1 MGQNDKLLNKNYI
14 LMVQGN
20 AVSALGDILYSV
32 AIGFWVYEASGSS
45 ALMGIMSSIAMF
57 VRMFLLPFSGAII
70 DRCDRKHIIVGMD
83 VIRGVLM
90 LMVGYLA
97 INGSLS
103 IPLVLIAAFL
113 SALCTTF
120 FSPAISTALIDII
133 PASRM
138 VQGQSIYS
146 STQMILNLVG
156 NAISGALVAF
166 SGVGWIIIANGVS
179 YLLSALSEAFICL
192 PYSSHEKTKW
202 SIKKVWQDM
211 QKGLTII
218 INDHDL
224 NFFIPYALIINFL
237 GSGTMALMMPYLL
250 DKGFSITHY
259 GYAMGFMTI
268 ASLLGTMILSI
279 LKITPKQRYQI
290 LSCGF
295 IFSIISFEIA
305 YLCPDH
311 YFVMI
316 MLGLGTLGNALANAI
331 FNASLMLALPQDNR
345 GAVLGLTTSGSI
357 GTSALSSVIY
367 GILGDIF
374 SLQLVFVISNTVTI
388 IPLYLLCV
396 SKITKTFILNH

>member
-1 MGQNDKLLNKNYI
+1 MEENTKLLNKNYV
-14 LMVQGN
+14 LLVQGN
-20 AVSALGDILYSV
+20 AISALGDILYSV

-83 VIRGVLM
+83 VVRGLLM

-97 INGSLS
+97 IKGSLS
-103 IPLVLIAAFL
+103 IPLVLIVAFL

-133 PASRM
+133 PSSRM

-166 SGVGWIIIANGVS
+166 FGVGWIIIANGVS
-179 YLLSALSEAFICL
+179 YLLSALSEVFICL
-192 PYSSHEKTKW
+192 PHCLHDQTQLSF
-202 SIKKVWQDM
+202 KKVWQDM
-211 QKGLTII
+211 QTGLKII
-218 INDHDL
+218 INDHNL

-250 DKGFSITHY
+250 AKGFNITEY

-268 ASLLGTMILSI
+268 ASLMGTLILSI

-290 LSCGF
+290 LALGF
-295 IFSIISFEIA
+295 IISLISYEIA
-305 YLCPDH
+305 YLCHHH
-311 YFVMI
+311 YLVMI

-345 GAVLGLTTSGSI
+345 GTVLGMATSGSI
-357 GTSALSSVIY
+357 GSSALSSMIY

-374 SLQLVFVISNTVTI
+374 SLQLVFVISNIIAI

-396 SKITKTFILNH
+396 SKTTKAFILSH

>member
-1 MGQNDKLLNKNYI
+1 MKQEDKLLNKNYV

-83 VIRGVLM
+83 VVRGMLM
-90 LMVGYLA
+90 LMIGYLA
-97 INGSLS
+97 IKGSLS
-103 IPLVLIAAFL
+103 IPLVLAVAFL

-120 FSPAISTALIDII
+120 FSPAISTALIDVI

-156 NAISGALVAF
+156 NAVSGALVAF
-166 SGVGWIIIANGVS
+166 FGVGWIIIANGIS

-192 PYSSHEKTKW
+192 PHSLHEKTQL
-202 SIKKVWQDM
+202 SFKKAWQDM
-211 QKGLTII
+211 QKGMNII
-218 INDHDL
+218 IKDHNL

-237 GSGTMALMMPYLL
+237 GSGAMALMMPYLL
-250 DKGFSITHY
+250 DKGFNIAQY
-259 GYAMGFMTI
+259 GYAMGIMTI
-268 ASLLGTMILSI
+268 ASLLGTVILSV

-290 LSCGF
+290 LSFGF
-295 IFSIISFEIA
+295 IFSIIFFEIA
-305 YLCPDH
+305 YLCHDR
-311 YFVMI
+311 YLVMI

-345 GAVLGLTTSGSI
+345 GAVLGLATSGSI
-357 GTSALSSVIY
+357 GGSALSSMIY

-374 SLQLVFVISNTVTI
+374 SLQLVFVISNTITI

-396 SKITKTFILNH
+396 SKITKAFILNH

>member
-1 MGQNDKLLNKNYI
+1 
-14 LMVQGN
+14 
-20 AVSALGDILYSV
+20 
-32 AIGFWVYEASGSS
+32 
-45 ALMGIMSSIAMF
+45 
-57 VRMFLLPFSGAII
+57 
-70 DRCDRKHIIVGMD
+70 
-83 VIRGVLM
+83 
-90 LMVGYLA
+90 
-97 INGSLS
+97 
-103 IPLVLIAAFL
+103 
-113 SALCTTF
+113 
-120 FSPAISTALIDII
+120 
-133 PASRM
+133 
-138 VQGQSIYS
+138 
-146 STQMILNLVG
+146 
-156 NAISGALVAF
+156 
-166 SGVGWIIIANGVS
+166 
-179 YLLSALSEAFICL
+179 
-192 PYSSHEKTKW
+192 
-202 SIKKVWQDM
+202 M

-259 GYAMGFMTI
+259 GYAMGVMTI

-357 GTSALSSVIY
+357 GSSALSSVIY

-396 SKITKTFILNH
+396 SKITKAFILNH

>member
-259 GYAMGFMTI
+259 GYAMGVMTI

-345 GAVLGLTTSGSI
+345 GAVLGLTTSGII
-357 GTSALSSVIY
+357 GSSALSSVIY

-396 SKITKTFILNH
+396 SKITKAFILNH

>member
-1 MGQNDKLLNKNYI
+1 MKQEDKLLNKNYV

-83 VIRGVLM
+83 VVRGMLM
-90 LMVGYLA
+90 LMIGYLA
-97 INGSLS
+97 IKGSLS
-103 IPLVLIAAFL
+103 IPLVLAVAFL

-120 FSPAISTALIDII
+120 FSPAISTALIDVI

-156 NAISGALVAF
+156 NAVSGALVAF
-166 SGVGWIIIANGVS
+166 FGVGWIIIANGIS

-192 PYSSHEKTKW
+192 SYNLHEKTQL
-202 SIKKVWQDM
+202 SFKKVWQDM
-211 QKGLTII
+211 QKGINII
-218 INDHDL
+218 IKDHNL

-237 GSGTMALMMPYLL
+237 GSGAMALMMPYLL
-250 DKGFSITHY
+250 DKGFDIAQY
-259 GYAMGFMTI
+259 GYAMGIMTI
-268 ASLLGTMILSI
+268 ASLLGTVILSV

-290 LSCGF
+290 LSFGF
-295 IFSIISFEIA
+295 IFSIIFFEIA
-305 YLCPDH
+305 YLCHDR
-311 YFVMI
+311 YLIMI

-345 GAVLGLTTSGSI
+345 GAVLGLATSGSI
-357 GTSALSSVIY
+357 GGSALSSMIY

-374 SLQLVFVISNTVTI
+374 SLQLVFVISNTITI

-396 SKITKTFILNH
+396 SKITKAFILNH

>member
-1 MGQNDKLLNKNYI
+1 
-14 LMVQGN
+14 MVQGN

-103 IPLVLIAAFL
+103 IPLVLIAAFF

-259 GYAMGFMTI
+259 GYAMGVMTI

-357 GTSALSSVIY
+357 GSSALSSVIY

-396 SKITKTFILNH
+396 SKITKAFILNH

>member
-97 INGSLS
+97 INGSLN

-120 FSPAISTALIDII
+120 FSLAISTALIDII

-259 GYAMGFMTI
+259 GYAMGVMTI

-357 GTSALSSVIY
+357 GSSALSSVIY

>member
-1 MGQNDKLLNKNYI
+1 MEENTKLLNKNYV
-14 LMVQGN
+14 LLVQGN
-20 AVSALGDILYSV
+20 AISALGDILYSV

-83 VIRGVLM
+83 VVRGLLM

-97 INGSLS
+97 IKGSLS
-103 IPLVLIAAFL
+103 IPLVLIVAFL

-133 PASRM
+133 PSSRM

-166 SGVGWIIIANGVS
+166 FGVGWIIIANGVS
-179 YLLSALSEAFICL
+179 YLLSALSEVFICL
-192 PYSSHEKTKW
+192 PHCLHDQTQLSF
-202 SIKKVWQDM
+202 KKVWQDM
-211 QKGLTII
+211 QTGLKII
-218 INDHDL
+218 INDHNL

-250 DKGFSITHY
+250 AKGFNITEY
-259 GYAMGFMTI
+259 GYAMGIMTI
-268 ASLLGTMILSI
+268 ASLMGTLILSI

-290 LSCGF
+290 LALGF
-295 IFSIISFEIA
+295 IISLISYEIA
-305 YLCPDH
+305 YLCHHH
-311 YFVMI
+311 YLVMI

-345 GAVLGLTTSGSI
+345 GTVLGMATSGSI
-357 GTSALSSVIY
+357 GSSALSSMIY

-374 SLQLVFVISNTVTI
+374 SLQLVFVISNIIAI

-396 SKITKTFILNH
+396 SKTTKAFILSH